1 MKAWG
6 AVMDYL
12 DQWNED
18 QRRLV
23 AEWRRKHQA
32 LQQRLSQIA
41 VRASSRGGEL
51 GVTADSRGTIT
62 DLRLTPQALRLGD
75 AQLARLLLETIQRA
89 QSDAHQQTESIAR
102 TYTDN
107 PESAT
112 AMKFVQE
119 LLGPEST
126 ATRD

>member
-1 MKAWG
+1 
-6 AVMDYL
+6 MDYL
-12 DQWNED
+12 GQWNED
-18 QRRLV
+18 QRRLS
-23 AEWRRKHQA
+23 AEWKRKNRA
-32 LQQRLSQIA
+32 LRQRLGQIA

-51 GVTADSRGTIT
+51 GVTADSQGSIA

-75 AQLARLLLETIQRA
+75 AQLVRVLLETIQRA

-112 AMKFVQE
+112 AMKFIQE